1 MRVFLEDGTPV
12 KLSSQ
17 KLGDGGEGAVYLVD
31 SNPKFI
37 EKCVKIYTKPKP
49 EQHEKIKFMV
59 KNTPSFFDNDGCKIC
74 WPERIIYDRNK
85 NFIGFMMPCA
95 YPNSVTL
102 NRFISLGRKVPW
114 INKYDLKTDSGLRRR
129 IGLCKNIARVFYFI
143 HRANFYVVGDVKPH
157 NILLDENCN
166 ISLVDLDSIQIIDT
180 NKGVKFFTLVASA
193 EYAAPEVMREIM
205 KNTGN
210 TEIHITA
217 DKFSIAL
224 LFYFI
229 LVGIHPYAVSPK
241 NGGGSGQNSIHELIK
256 NGYYAHGKRA
266 NDIYKMNL
274 LHNNVHQL
282 PSEIQELFK
291 KNLCG
296 GVNDTS
302 KRAPASIWGE
312 LFSTVLNDSSSHK
325 LVTNSKL
332 KAMNRVII
340 PKKKLT
346 TLSTLQSRLKRR

>member
-17 KLGDGGEGAVYLVD
+17 KLGDGGEGTVYLVD
-31 SNPKFI
+31 SNQRFI
-37 EKCVKIYTKPKP
+37 EKCVKIYTKPKQ

-74 WPERIIYDRNK
+74 WPEQIIYDRNK

-114 INKYDLKTDSGLRRR
+114 IDKYDLKTDAGLRRR

-205 KNTGN
+205 KDTGR
-210 TEIHITA
+210 TAIHMTA
-217 DKFSIAL
+217 DKFSMAL

-241 NGGGSGQNSIHELIK
+241 NVSDSGHNSLQDLIK
-256 NGYYAHGKRA
+256 NGYYAHGKRVS
-266 NDIYKMNL
+266 DIYKMNT
-274 LHNNVHQL
+274 LHNNLHQL
-282 PSEIQELFK
+282 PPEIQNLFK
-291 KNLCG
+291 KNLCD
-296 GVNDTS
+296 GVNNPLT
-302 KRAPASIWGE
+302 RAPASTWGQ
-312 LFSTVLNDSSSHK
+312 LFEKVLKDPSSHK
-325 LVTNSKL
+325 LVTNSEL
-332 KAMNRVII
+332 KAMNRVTISKI
-340 PKKKLT
+340 KRMNI
-346 TLSTLQSRLKRR
+346 LQRLKSR